1 MRYIY
6 FLRAIHCR
14 CQVGNKIDLQQAVS
28 SAEHSNAVSNCG
40 LELQART
47 SATRG
52 SAGSALTGNKASTT
66 SSSNSRNNRSGR
78 PNSLS
83 RSSSVSGGLSRSS
96 SHRNLGSPYK
106 NKSSKY
112 YHMAGS
118 EHMSGVTMATLQ
130 TSSSIAAPVT
140 P

>member
-47 SATRG
+47 SAKTGEGVSEAFTTLIISIFDKDKG
-52 SAGSALTGNKASTT
+52 SSGTDRA
-66 SSSNSRNNRSGR
+66 RSGNTR
-78 PNSLS
+78 RLGDPQQK
-83 RSSSVSGGLSRSS
+83 RSTET
-96 SHRNLGSPYK
+96 HC
-106 NKSSKY
+106 
-112 YHMAGS
+112 
-118 EHMSGVTMATLQ
+118 TC
-130 TSSSIAAPVT
+130 
-140 P
+140 

>member
-1 MRYIY
+1 MIINQH
-6 FLRAIHCR
+6 LLQEIMSQRA
-14 CQVGNKIDLQQAVS
+14 
-28 SAEHSNAVSNCG
+28 
-40 LELQART
+40 
-47 SATRG
+47 RG